1 MGLIA
6 ADKLIEELEE
16 LEEYFENE
24 SNRPDDG
31 LANPQR
37 YRDTMSGVA
46 QGLNHAIIV
55 VLDMIAESETNYEKF
70 IADLEEILSRKCID
84 KSAVEKAEALERK
97 SFIIPDGVGGWKR
110 ADEKEVNYQ
119 YTTDTNK

>member
-1 MGLIA
+1 MGLIDS
-6 ADKLIEELEE
+6 DKLIEELEE
-16 LEEYFENE
+16 LGEYFENE

-46 QGLNHAIIV
+46 QGLNHAITV
-55 VLDMIAESETNYEKF
+55 VLDLVENQRYEIANTESAY
-70 IADLEEILSRKCID
+70 
-84 KSAVEKAEALERK
+84 
-97 SFIIPDGVGGWKR
+97 IIPDGVGGWKR

-119 YTTDTNK
+119 YTTDTK

>member
-1 MGLIA
+1 MGLVD

-46 QGLNHAIIV
+46 QGLNHAITVILDLV
-55 VLDMIAESETNYEKF
+55 ENQRYEIANTESAIPIEWIKDLSNRLKDEDNFEKAMFLLDMI
-70 IADLEEILSRKCID
+70 DVWD
-84 KSAVEKAEALERK
+84 VE
-97 SFIIPDGVGGWKR
+97 
-110 ADEKEVNYQ
+110 
-119 YTTDTNK
+119 NK